1 MAHNNAKK
9 SPLSDFM
16 DESKM
21 EEAKKLSMAEMMAD
35 VRKRAEAA
43 EAAEDVGDPED
54 PKPIIT
60 EIPSKV
66 PYRVPGYSMSG
77 TMRGVYAPQPN
88 TTNEDLIPVRKYEA
102 NLSDLALKIRYD
114 PR

>member
-1 MAHNNAKK
+1 MAHNAKK
-9 SPLSDFM
+9 SPLSDLIM

-43 EAAEDVGDPED
+43 EAAEDGDPED

-60 EIPSKV
+60 EIPSSV

-88 TTNEDLIPVRKYEA
+88 TTNEDLIPVRKHEA

-114 PR
+114 AR